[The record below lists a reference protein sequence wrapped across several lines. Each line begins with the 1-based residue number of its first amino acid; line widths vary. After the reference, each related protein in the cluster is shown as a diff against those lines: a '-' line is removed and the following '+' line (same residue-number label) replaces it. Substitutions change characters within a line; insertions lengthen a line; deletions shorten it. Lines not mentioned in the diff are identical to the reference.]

1 MFIFIRKNGYY
12 ASQKRLCKQPVLRGG
27 IFIAFSKRQF
37 EVKKSPKIQLYQYVS
52 GWLDTGKKFSGLIK
66 KSACLLLPLNI
77 VLREC
82 ADCGMFAITAC
93 TICFSFFPDKVFSV
107 YPTPIFEF
115 ANNET
120 GMIIQNHLFLFLV
133 FLVVSGIAKILYAY
147 FRTEYT
153 IKGRNYVIK
162 IEYGDLL
169 KQSGKKVIAFDEC
182 FTTKVGDSL
191 GDIKSQSI
199 NGQYLSEHTDIDD
212 QCIEELIKEAEL
224 KKLKSKSKYKN
235 KDRYESGRVLRY
247 NNDLLMAFVKLNEKG
262 SGRMSRSEY
271 LESLSVLWEEI
282 SDYCDN
288 CDIYIPILGSD
299 KRHDLMENRTLV
311 KIYSI

>member
-1 MFIFIRKNGYY
+1 MFKY
-12 ASQKRLCKQPVLRGG
+12 
-27 IFIAFSKRQF
+27 
-37 EVKKSPKIQLYQYVS
+37 
-52 GWLDTGKKFSGLIK
+52 
-66 KSACLLLPLNI
+66 

-107 YPTPIFEF
+107 YPTPIFEL

-288 CDIYIPILGSD
+288 CDIYIPILGSGQTTRFD
-299 KRHDLMENRTLV
+299 GEPYTRQDLLNMIVDSYKLSPHKLKLPLKLHIVCRKNDGVNLNHIGRY
-311 KIYSI
+311 I